1 MENVTPY
8 PHKSPI
14 QFVHLY
20 ILECVVPRIYC
31 FLHGENTRSQVECVV
46 NNLNRKFS
54 DLRITLGFQHGLLRT
69 AQYRCL
75 NAMGQKFTPT
85 Y

>member
-1 MENVTPY
+1 
-8 PHKSPI
+8 
-14 QFVHLY
+14 
-20 ILECVVPRIYC
+20 
-31 FLHGENTRSQVECVV
+31 VECVV